1 MSSRVVAEGIPLADG
16 NLRMRTEKINNQVMF
31 KNYIRNTIE
40 QLHFNRRHPRRQRRR
55 YRKVLQ

>member
-1 MSSRVVAEGIPLADG
+1 
-16 NLRMRTEKINNQVMF
+16 MRTEKINNQVMS

-40 QLHFNRRHPRRQRRR
+40 QLHFNRRRPRCQRRR